1 MPLLLTSAMEIVPEG
16 MCTVNIALL
25 LLYSVLYGAT
35 YVCLP
40 NSVDYFNFSLS
51 SECRWQA
58 ELVVV
63 LQHLLLCKLIKRT
76 WGALNIVAFKMGS
89 DGLTGFQS

>member
-51 SECRWQA
+51 SECR
-58 ELVVV
+58 
-63 LQHLLLCKLIKRT
+63 
-76 WGALNIVAFKMGS
+76 
-89 DGLTGFQS
+89 